1 MLPQEYLAPKYHGI
15 GVVRLL
21 SIWAKGVVAQ
31 PLLFFFFFFFF
42 FFLKKYFLIIFF
54 YRIYK
59 DIFVLLKN

>member
-31 PLLFFFFFFFF
+31 PLLFFFF
-42 FFLKKYFLIIFF
+42 LKKNYLIIFF